1 MRKIFFWMHLSAG
14 VLAGIVIFIMSVTG
28 VLLMYEKQMI
38 SWFDLRNLPPM
49 QGANRLPVDTL
60 LAQARASR
68 GTLPA
73 AIALYADPA
82 RPVQLTFGR
91 DAAYQDPSTG
101 QLLSTGNSSVRQFF
115 RVVTDW
121 HRWLAMS
128 DESRATGRSITGAS
142 NLLFLFI
149 VLSGAYLWLPRVW
162 TAASV
167 RAIAWFKGGLS
178 GKARDFNWH
187 NAIGIWCFVP
197 LAFVVASATV
207 ISYPWAS
214 NLVYTL
220 SGTPPPPAPAQK
232 KEGAP
237 GARAR
242 KEGGEGET
250 RKQRKGEGSQ
260 RPEGGSDSQPA
271 AAGVQLAGLDEL
283 WRRAASHANN
293 WRVMTLRVP
302 ESDRAPLVFTID
314 QGYAGQPQK
323 RTTLTL
329 DRSGAVRSSETYDD
343 LNLGRR
349 IRTWMRFVHTGE
361 YYGLTGQTIAGIAS
375 LGGAFL
381 TYTGI
386 ALSIRR
392 LFAWRSRRARVR
404 ERQDSTELVP

>member
-1 MRKIFFWMHLSAG
+1 MHLSAG

-38 SWFDLRNLPPM
+38 SWFDTKDLPPL
-49 QGANRLPVDTL
+49 QSASRLPVETL
-60 LAQARASR
+60 LAQALASR
-68 GTLPA
+68 GSLPA
-73 AIALYADPA
+73 SIALYADPA
-82 RPVQLTFGR
+82 AHAQLSFGR
-91 DAAYQDPSTG
+91 DVAYQDPSTG
-101 QLLSTGNSSVRQFF
+101 QLLSAGNTSVRQFF
-115 RVVTDW
+115 RNVTDW

-128 DESRATGRSITGAS
+128 DESRASGRAITGAS

-167 RAIAWFKGGLS
+167 RAIAWFKGGLN

-187 NAIGIWCFVP
+187 NAIGIWCFLP

-220 SGTPPPPAPAQK
+220 AGSPPPAAPERKTEPA
-232 KEGAP
+232 G
-237 GARAR
+237 
-242 KEGGEGET
+242 
-250 RKQRKGEGSQ
+250 
-260 RPEGGSDSQPA
+260 QPA
-271 AAGVQLAGLDEL
+271 APIELAGFDSL
-283 WRRAASHANN
+283 WRHAAASSAG
-293 WRVMTLRVP
+293 WRVITMRLP
-302 ESDRAPLVFTID
+302 ASDRAPVVFTID

-329 DRSGAVRSSETYDD
+329 DRSGAVRSSESYSDF
-343 LNLGRR
+343 NLGRR

-361 YYGLTGQTIAGIAS
+361 YYGLPGQTIAGIAS
-375 LGGAFL
+375 LGGAVL

-386 ALSIRR
+386 ALSLRR
-392 LFAWRSRRARVR
+392 FSAWRSRRSRAR
-404 ERQDSTELVP
+404 EREDAAELVP